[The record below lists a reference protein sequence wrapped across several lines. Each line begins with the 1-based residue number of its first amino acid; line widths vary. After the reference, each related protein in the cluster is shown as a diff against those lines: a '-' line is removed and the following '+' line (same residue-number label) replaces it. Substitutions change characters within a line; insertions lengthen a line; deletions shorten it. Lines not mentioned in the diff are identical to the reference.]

1 MNKEQAIEQFVR
13 ENYKLLLN
21 KMLSQQKFK
30 QSFNERYGKQFHKVD
45 PKEVVV
51 SLVTFLKKS
60 GVPGENIRK
69 YIDTLPIFRSI
80 SSNVENQLYRIAD
93 GKDQAVGLDPEDV
106 DIIKRFDAVE
116 AVKRLHVKE
125 IEIEANK
132 ELEDYYKRIQELR
145 EEYDSLPSVLDQE
158 DIPEP
163 PFDPQFEE
171 TQQWWERFYLKT
183 NPFPFGADGLAKI
196 DESLYE
202 EILVKT
208 TPFQD
213 ILSALKKDPDCLFH
227 TGFLLVGDYGYG
239 KTTFI
244 DYLNY
249 YLIQKNIL
257 PIRITPSK
265 SFPDSSG
272 YEDDF
277 HINLRDK
284 LQDELL
290 KISNESISD
299 LKDLGIVGQIKQLI
313 RHVQSHRRD
322 GIVIFLDD
330 YHKRQS
336 GFKDVY
342 EFLGLQQIL
351 KNNLTR
357 AGLNVGFIVSG
368 TPEWH
373 RHLSNDGQMRGFLD
387 NRPIV
392 LPIITPEL
400 VCEVFNQRIKA
411 YCFDESPRR
420 IRAEFVKRMFKVVEG
435 HAGFRD
441 YLTEIISQLSNNNL
455 SIIDTPMEIDSLTL
469 ANIRSS
475 LERDESLRNSFQK
488 LTQSSKFQSYTK
500 EQIAKC
506 LVLLIQ
512 TSIHD
517 GLTENDKLFEENK
530 YYFKLLDEASLIQK
544 RKRTVADDMNS
555 FEWVIHSRLQK
566 AIDLIKDRYRL
577 SINDYLLKLYAWKGY
592 SSQPVETEDQPSEI
606 SEFKRFF
613 SREDL
618 NIPKAAS
625 DNIQL
630 ALRLFDANLL
640 AKSSVKPTAGQINH
654 GWDAFSYLSDAFF
667 EIDGSKKFFHDA
679 GISELKDCWRFHWF
693 DDEVLSELLYRFNDY
708 NSSASEK
715 NNSGSLVWKQLK
727 EVFPIL
733 AERLKDITE
742 DISNETFGGLFT
754 RNVQHTKSELLVFD
768 QVREGY
774 SSAINLD
781 HYKYVKDVT
790 DHLEIRFR
798 LFLYATSVLVFGG
811 KYVSKMPES
820 LHKYSSKNLESRPS
834 STLFNN
840 AYSGLTRGQLRVIFA
855 QGNPIKN
862 FICKYID
869 CGWKSDDW
877 ENFFDAFVVE
887 NIAAAHQGM
896 DRFSH
901 LDKARYLQYCRR
913 AEELMCAINILVRNI
928 IRNSSYLI
936 LCGDD
941 TNDPTN
947 YLFKFVFKP
956 SDQQRG
962 EVRGK
967 VFTPDAMPKFLQD
980 DNAEEGM
987 LDGGIYDRVIKLLEH
1002 KIEGSSRN
1010 CLVEDLLE
1018 VEYIVNNYN
1027 VSYPDFIQSLVF
1039 AYYVDK
1045 KIVLQPWFG
1054 SSILLKRSAPGQST
1068 R

>member
-1 MNKEQAIEQFVR
+1 MNKDQAIEQFVR
-13 ENYKLLLN
+13 ENYKLLLDKN
-21 KMLSQQKFK
+21 FSQQKFK
-30 QSFNERYGKQFHKVD
+30 QSFSERYGKQFRSVD
-45 PKEVVV
+45 QRDIVIP
-51 SLVTFLKKS
+51 LVMFLKKS

-69 YIDTLPIFRSI
+69 YISTLPIFRSI
-80 SSNVENQLYRIAD
+80 SSNIGNQLRRIAD
-93 GKDQAVGLDPEDV
+93 GKDQAIGLNPEDM
-106 DIIKRFDAVE
+106 DIIRKFDAVE
-116 AVKRLHVKE
+116 AVKKLYVKE
-125 IEIEANK
+125 IELEANK
-132 ELEDYYKRIQELR
+132 EAEEYYRRIQELR
-145 EEYDSLPSVLDQE
+145 DEYASLPSVLDQE
-158 DIPEP
+158 DIHEP
-163 PFDPQFEE
+163 TFDPQFED

-208 TPFQD
+208 PPFQD

-290 KISNESISD
+290 KISNESIND
-299 LKDLGIVGQIKQLI
+299 LKDMAIVAQIKQLI
-313 RHVQSHRRD
+313 RRVQSHRRD

-336 GFKDVY
+336 GFKDIY
-342 EFLGLQQIL
+342 EFLGSQQIL
-351 KNNLTR
+351 KNDLTR
-357 AGLNVGFIVSG
+357 SGLNVGFIVSG

-373 RHLSNDGQMRGFLD
+373 RHLSTDGQMRGFLD

-392 LPIITPEL
+392 LPLITPEL

-420 IRAEFVKRMFKVVEG
+420 IRPEFVKRMFKVVEG

-441 YLTEIISQLSNNNL
+441 YLTEIISQLSSNNL
-455 SIIDTPMEIDSLTL
+455 SIIDTPMEIDSSKL
-469 ANIRSS
+469 ASIRTD
-475 LERDESLRNSFQK
+475 LERDEVLRDSFQK
-488 LTQSSKFQSYTK
+488 LTQGSKFQSYTK

-517 GLTENDKLFEENK
+517 GITESDKLFEENK
-530 YYFKLLDEASLIQK
+530 YYFKLLHEATLIQK
-544 RKRTVADDMNS
+544 RKRYADDTSS
-555 FEWVIHSRLQK
+555 FEWVLHSRLQK
-566 AIDLIKDRYRL
+566 AIEIIKDKYRL

-592 SSQPVETEDQPSEI
+592 ASQPIVSEEQPSEI

-613 SREDL
+613 SRDDL

-625 DNIQL
+625 DNIEL

-640 AKSSVKPTAGQINH
+640 VNPSVKPSAGQITH

-667 EIDGSKKFFHDA
+667 EIDGSKKLFHDA

-708 NSSASEK
+708 DRKASEK
-715 NNSGSLVWKQLK
+715 NTTGGLVWKQLK

-733 AERLKDITE
+733 AARLKNITE
-742 DISNETFGGLFT
+742 DISDETFGGLFS
-754 RNVQHTKSELLVFD
+754 RNVQHTKAELEIFE

-774 SSAINLD
+774 SSAINTD

-790 DHLEIRFR
+790 DLLEIRFR
-798 LFLYATSVLVFGG
+798 VFLYATSILVFGG
-811 KYVSKMPES
+811 EYVNKIPGA
-820 LHKYSSKNLESRPS
+820 LQKYSTKNLEARPS
-834 STLFNN
+834 TTLFNN

-862 FICKYID
+862 LICKYID
-869 CGWKSDDW
+869 CGWNSEDW

-887 NIAAAHQGM
+887 NINASHQGM
-896 DRFSH
+896 EKFTH
-901 LDKARYLQYCRR
+901 LDKPRYLKYCRR
-913 AEELMCAINILVRNI
+913 AEELMCAVNIMVRNI
-928 IRNSSYLI
+928 IRNNSYLI
-936 LCGDD
+936 LCG
-941 TNDPTN
+941 NDQLDPGN

-956 SDQQRG
+956 SDQQRE

-967 VFTPDAMPKFLQD
+967 VFTATSMPKFLQD
-980 DNAEEGM
+980 DNIEEGI
-987 LDGGIYDRVIKLLEH
+987 LEKGIYERVLRLLEH
-1002 KIEGSSRN
+1002 KVEGSPRN

-1018 VEYIVNNYN
+1018 IEYIVNNYN
-1027 VSYPDFIQSLVF
+1027 VTYLDFIQSLAF

-1054 SSILLKRSAPGQST
+1054 SSILVKRAAYVQRT